1 MKIEKESST
10 ELEQDYTMEII
21 MEQFLKEK
29 KPVIKL
35 LNYSILM
42 MSSIFFFSCATRE
55 EQEIK

>member
-42 MSSIFFFSCATRE
+42 MSSIFFFSSATRE